1 MTASTDEVN
10 ADVEGAGAAGK
21 DEGECED
28 GRQVAADNDKEV
40 ARGNKSDFQ
49 ARIETALRV
58 AWHSEGA
65 YETPQQPDREE
76 LARHVDCSL
85 GPVAFLR
92 TAKDVESAP
101 VMMQLMTTNELLSAI
116 DEEISRL
123 EQVKSLLIG
132 EAGTKTRTA
141 FSFGANRPRK
151 RRALSATAKAKI
163 RAAQK
168 KRWAE
173 WHKTHP
179 KK

>member
-1 MTASTDEVN
+1 MT
-10 ADVEGAGAAGK
+10 
-21 DEGECED
+21 
-28 GRQVAADNDKEV
+28 
-40 ARGNKSDFQ
+40 
-49 ARIETALRV
+49 
-58 AWHSEGA
+58 WHSEGA
-65 YETPQQPDREE
+65 CQTPQQPTREE
-76 LARHVDCSL
+76 SVRHVDCSL

-132 EAGTKTRTA
+132 EAGNTKARTA

-151 RRALSATAKAKI
+151 RRALSAAAKAKI

>member
-1 MTASTDEVN
+1 VDSDREAVRSNKSRFQVRIE
-10 ADVEGAGAAGK
+10 AALS
-21 DEGECED
+21 
-28 GRQVAADNDKEV
+28 V
-40 ARGNKSDFQ
+40 AR
-49 ARIETALRV
+49 
-58 AWHSEGA
+58 HCEGA

-76 LARHVDCSL
+76 SAPHVDCSL

-101 VMMQLMTTNELLSAI
+101 VMMQFMTTNELLSAI

-123 EQVKSLLIG
+123 QQVKSLLIG
-132 EAGTKTRTA
+132 EADTKARTA
-141 FSFGANRPRK
+141 FSFGANGPRK

>member
-1 MTASTDEVN
+1 
-10 ADVEGAGAAGK
+10 
-21 DEGECED
+21 
-28 GRQVAADNDKEV
+28 
-40 ARGNKSDFQ
+40 
-49 ARIETALRV
+49 
-58 AWHSEGA
+58 
-65 YETPQQPDREE
+65 

-92 TAKDVESAP
+92 AAKDVESAP

-132 EAGTKTRTA
+132 EAGKNKTRTA
-141 FSFGANRPRK
+141 FSFGAKRSRR
-151 RRALSATAKAKI
+151 RRALSAAAKAKI

>member
-1 MTASTDEVN
+1 M
-10 ADVEGAGAAGK
+10 
-21 DEGECED
+21 
-28 GRQVAADNDKEV
+28 
-40 ARGNKSDFQ
+40 
-49 ARIETALRV
+49 
-58 AWHSEGA
+58 AWHSDGA
-65 YETPQQPDREE
+65 CETPQQPNREE
-76 LARHVDCSL
+76 SARHVDCSL
-85 GPVAFLR
+85 GSLAFLR
-92 TAKDVESAP
+92 AGKDVESAP

-132 EAGTKTRTA
+132 EAGTKARTA